1 MPLTVKQLE
10 TSVNASGVVRAP
22 NPPPPTGDARVSP
35 PVSPISRSAFSNP
48 RPNRAV
54 TDFCF
59 SLTEKASRVYAKS
72 ALPTRLASDR
82 AFLRPSF
89 VPFNPKNSAG

>member
-35 PVSPISRSAFSNP
+35 PRLSDLAFGVFKPPTESRSHRFLFFVRKKRRSHLSTP
-48 RPNRAV
+48 RR
-54 TDFCF
+54 
-59 SLTEKASRVYAKS
+59 RM
-72 ALPTRLASDR
+72 TRS
-82 AFLRPSF
+82 
-89 VPFNPKNSAG
+89 K

>member
-35 PVSPISRSAFSNP
+35 PRLSDLAFGVFKPSNLDRSG
-48 RPNRAV
+48 AV
-54 TDFCF
+54 TDFCRKKLRGWRLF
-59 SLTEKASRVYAKS
+59 KS
-72 ALPTRLASDR
+72 ARARL
-82 AFLRPSF
+82 
-89 VPFNPKNSAG
+89 

>member
-35 PVSPISRSAFSNP
+35 PRLSDLAFGVFKPPTEPRSHRFLFFRS
-48 RPNRAV
+48 
-54 TDFCF
+54 
-59 SLTEKASRVYAKS
+59 SLVLTFQPPA
-72 ALPTRLASDR
+72 
-82 AFLRPSF
+82 
-89 VPFNPKNSAG
+89 AG

>member
-35 PVSPISRSAFSNP
+35 PRLSDLAFGVFKPPTEPRSHRFLFFVDGKSVA
-48 RPNRAV
+48 RLREERAP
-54 TDFCF
+54 D
-59 SLTEKASRVYAKS
+59 ASRV
-72 ALPTRLASDR
+72 
-82 AFLRPSF
+82 
-89 VPFNPKNSAG
+89 